1 MPRGERK
8 NKDDR
13 YITCT
18 CGTKILPTSLHMHQL
33 SKKHQIKS
41 LPPQQIEWGSFL
53 VHINK

>member
-1 MPRGERK
+1 MPRGERTK
-8 NKDDR
+8 KDDR

-53 VHINK
+53 VHIK